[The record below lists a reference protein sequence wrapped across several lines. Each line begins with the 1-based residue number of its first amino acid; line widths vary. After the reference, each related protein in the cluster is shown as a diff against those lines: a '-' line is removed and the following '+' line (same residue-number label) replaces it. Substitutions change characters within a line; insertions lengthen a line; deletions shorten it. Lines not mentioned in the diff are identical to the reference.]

1 VSKFTVIDGDGPR
14 GPRELEDPHADSVR
28 YHLRRLAVELLRALA
43 RGDDHAGRLF
53 GEIIS
58 FIKHAAELNRPPLGT
73 LMAEVFQDLG
83 KEISPE
89 NKKRYEGELDT
100 VVLSA
105 LRVAAETW
113 TDDGF
118 TRARLSDRRQELGR
132 EIENYVVE
140 HERRSRENGWSY
152 LSKLIND
159 RFPPPRKL
167 SAKEKKAEAK
177 RTLESRLRLDQT
189 LASLKKPR
197 KDKGTGLDDD

>member
-14 GPRELEDPHADSVR
+14 GPREPEDPHADSVR
-28 YHLRRLAVELLRALA
+28 YHFRRLAVELLRALA
-43 RGDDHAGRLF
+43 RGDDHGGRLF

-58 FIKHAAELNRPPLGT
+58 FINHAAELNRPPLGM

-89 NKKRYEGELDT
+89 SKKRYEAELDT
-100 VVLSA
+100 VVLAA

-132 EIENYVVE
+132 EIEDYVVE

-152 LSKLIND
+152 LGKLIND

-167 SAKEKKAEAK
+167 SAREKKTEAK
-177 RTLESRLRLDQT
+177 RAFESRLRLDQA

-197 KDKGTGLDDD
+197 KDKGIGPDDD